1 MAGVAMNS
9 PMEQMVAMRM
19 NQPQPTG
26 VNQQMAT
33 GAGDPQM
40 PPGGPQ
46 LPPQGPLDGMAS
58 AATGGGN
65 MALLAALL
73 PELQKLYPKLK
84 LADHKNGHAE
94 LVGPTQEQF
103 LGAAWAKHH
112 GAKEHHVRNKGRGQR
127 LHVSF

>member
-1 MAGVAMNS
+1 MNS

-19 NQPQPTG
+19 NQPQPVG
-26 VNQQMAT
+26 VNQQMSST
-33 GAGDPQM
+33 GGAQM
-40 PPGGPQ
+40 PSDGPQAPPGPMGGPM
-46 LPPQGPLDGMAS
+46 DAMAQQ
-58 AATGGGN
+58 ATGGGN
-65 MALLAALL
+65 EQLLQMLL

-84 LADHKNGHAE
+84 VAEHKHGKAE
-94 LVGPTQEQF
+94 MVGPTQEQF